1 MSGAGK
7 TTLADIIMGLLK
19 PQDGEIYVDGIKLTE
34 ENYPNFRQ
42 TIAYVPQNITVLEG
56 SFKENVAWGVEEND
70 IDEER
75 VIKAL
80 QYAQLYDTV
89 ESYPEGIN
97 ATPIVGTGGLSQGQR
112 QRLAI
117 ARALYRTPDIIIFDE
132 ATSALDVKIEHDITE
147 MLNNNLAKDKTMI
160 AIAHRL
166 STLKACNK
174 LIYMR
179 DGMIIDIGTF
189 TELSAQ
195 YEDFDELIKLSSIK

>member
-1 MSGAGK
+1 MTA
-7 TTLADIIMGLLK
+7 
-19 PQDGEIYVDGIKLTE
+19 Q
-34 ENYPNFRQ
+34 NYPNFRQ
-42 TIAYVPQNITVLEG
+42 AKAYVPQNITVLES
-56 SFKENVAWGVEEND
+56 SFKDNVAWGVDEKN
-70 IDEER
+70 IDDEK

-80 QYAQLYDTV
+80 QYAQLYDVV
-89 ESYPEGIN
+89 ETYPEGIN
-97 ATPIVGTGGLSQGQR
+97 AIPIIGSGGLSQGQR

-174 LIYMR
+174 LIYMK